1 MICALCSSLMDFV
14 LLACCLTL
22 RECGIVIVMDC
33 DLLKNIVIFKN
44 RRIMAEL
51 KHIDLYTDGACSG
64 NPGEGGWAYVEVIP
78 CSNGIKTNVVTGNKK
93 QTTNNEMELTAVYMA
108 LVKALKNKTKQVTVY
123 CDSAYVVNAITKG
136 WLQNWHNNGWVTK
149 EGKPIKNKH
158 IWEKMYKLI
167 YEKKLNIIMVKVKG
181 HKGDP
186 LNELADKS
194 AVEAKQRIMEG

>member
-1 MICALCSSLMDFV
+1 MKQITF
-14 LLACCLTL
+14 
-22 RECGIVIVMDC
+22 
-33 DLLKNIVIFKN
+33 
-44 RRIMAEL
+44 
-51 KHIDLYTDGACSG
+51 YTDGACSG
-64 NPGEGGWAYVEVIP
+64 NPGEGGWAYVEVVP

-108 LVKALKNKTKQVTVY
+108 LVKALKNKAKQVTVY

-158 IWEKMYKLI
+158 IWEKMYLLV
-167 YEKKLNIIMVKVKG
+167 YEKKMNITMIKVKG

>member
-1 MICALCSSLMDFV
+1 MKQITF
-14 LLACCLTL
+14 
-22 RECGIVIVMDC
+22 
-33 DLLKNIVIFKN
+33 
-44 RRIMAEL
+44 
-51 KHIDLYTDGACSG
+51 YTDGACSG
-64 NPGEGGWAYVEVIP
+64 NPGEGGWAYVEVVP
-78 CSNGIKTNVVTGNKK
+78 CRNGIKTNVVTGNKK

-158 IWEKMYKLI
+158 IWEKMYLLV
-167 YEKKLNIIMVKVKG
+167 YEKKMNITMVKVKG